1 MKFVERNLENQMES
15 NCREQETSKLVSM
28 CIEAAT
34 ESAAAVEMWRRQRRT
49 LERMPSHLADY
60 LLRRLLRR
68 RLLFPSLLEVFKYN
82 VEEIDLKGENC
93 VDAEWMAYLGAFR
106 YLRSLNL
113 ADCRRITNS
122 AIWNIS
128 GMTNLKELDLSRCSK
143 ITDAGIEHL
152 LTISALEKLCIS
164 ETCVT
169 ADGVARLSSLTNLLI
184 LDLGGLCVTDSA
196 LSSLQI
202 LKKLQYLDLWGS
214 EVSNEG
220 AAFLKVFPGLSFLN
234 LAWTNV
240 TKLPN
245 LFSLACLN
253 MSNCT
258 VHSLFKEGCRAHLE
272 KLILSGAT
280 ITDVHDTFLNVDT
293 SCLYHLDL
301 SNSSAPSFCFLPSM
315 KAITHLNLSG
325 SLVVDDSIEHI
336 ACVGAILRYLNLSS
350 TKISSAGVAILA
362 GHVPCLETIL
372 LSSTSIDDTAVSY
385 IGMMPSLRVID
396 LSCTLVRGF
405 IHQDG
410 NEPDWVPSFSALQ
423 NLSYLERL
431 ELDEVQIQDAALCP
445 LTSLSRLNH
454 LSLRSGIL
462 TDASLY
468 QVSSIPRLKYL
479 AIRDSVLTDTG
490 LDSFVPPMLE
500 VLDLRGCWLLTED
513 VLLFFCRKYPQIE
526 VKHEL
531 VSTSTTEKRNSSF
544 LSPAQATSR
553 SLQYKH
559 KLGKLSVMSSLS
571 FDVDTFIDQRL
582 KYSREELLSL
592 QFSTFTNQGNQN
604 TQ

>member
-1 MKFVERNLENQMES
+1 MES
-15 NCREQETSKLVSM
+15 NCRDQETSQLVSM
-28 CIEAAT
+28 CIEVAT
-34 ESAAAVEMWRRQRRT
+34 ESAVAVETWRRQRRT
-49 LERMPSHLADY
+49 LERMPSHLADA
-60 LLRRLLRR
+60 LLHRLLRR

-113 ADCRRITNS
+113 AYCRRINNS
-122 AIWNIS
+122 SLWSIS

-152 LTISALEKLCIS
+152 LSIPALEKLCIS
-164 ETCVT
+164 ETGVT
-169 ADGVARLSSLTNLLI
+169 ADGVALLTSLTNLLI
-184 LDLGGLCVTDSA
+184 LDLGGLPVTDSA
-196 LSSLQI
+196 LSSLQV
-202 LKKLQYLDLWGS
+202 LSKLQYLDLWGS

-220 AAFLKVFPGLSFLN
+220 AALLKVFPGLSFLN

-245 LFSLACLN
+245 LFSLTCLN

-258 VHSLFKEGCRAHLE
+258 IHSLFKEEGCRAHLE
-272 KLILSGAT
+272 KLIISGAT
-280 ITDVHDTFLNVDT
+280 ITDVHDTFLHVEA
-293 SCLYHLDL
+293 SCLSYLDL
-301 SNSSAPSFCFLPSM
+301 SNSSVPSFCFLPSM

-325 SLVVDDSIEHI
+325 SLVVDDSINDI
-336 ACVGAILRYLNLSS
+336 ASVGANLRYLNLSN
-350 TKISSAGVAILA
+350 TKISCAGVALLA

-372 LSSTSIDDTAVSY
+372 LSCTSIDDTAISY
-385 IGMMPSLRVID
+385 IGMMASLKVAN
-396 LSCTLVRGF
+396 LSCTNVKGF

-410 NEPDWVPSFSALQ
+410 NESDWVPSFSALQ

-431 ELDEVQIQDAALCP
+431 ELDEIQMQDAALCP
-445 LTSLSRLNH
+445 LTSLGRLSY
-454 LSLRSGIL
+454 LSLGSGIL
-462 TDASLY
+462 TDASFY
-468 QVSSIPRLKYL
+468 HVSSIPRLKSL
-479 AIRDSVLTDTG
+479 GIRDAVLTDTG
-490 LDSFVPPMLE
+490 LDSFVPPPTLE

-513 VLLFFCRKYPQIE
+513 VLSFFCQKYPQIE

-544 LSPAQATSR
+544 LSPDKATAR

-559 KLGKLSVMSSLS
+559 KQGKLSVLS
-571 FDVDTFIDQRL
+571 PLQFGGDTFLDQRL
-582 KYSREELLSL
+582 KYSREDLLSL
-592 QFSTFTNQGNQN
+592 QFSSASFSISTNQGNQN
-604 TQ
+604 PQ